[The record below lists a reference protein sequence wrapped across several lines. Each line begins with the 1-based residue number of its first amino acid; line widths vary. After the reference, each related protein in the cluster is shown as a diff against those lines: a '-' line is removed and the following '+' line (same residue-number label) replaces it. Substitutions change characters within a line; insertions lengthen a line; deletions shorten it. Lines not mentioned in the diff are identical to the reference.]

1 MRRERLIAVEQIRM
15 LNGHVR
21 AQDSGRGCSGG
32 VDAETES
39 QRTLIAHLGDGVDGS
54 IGVTGPQENLRLL
67 RGVFVGGEEIA
78 RDLIDIRTDAR
89 RQSGQRPPDVVGAE
103 VGIAFHYDLADLEFP
118 DLETHVAATYL
129 LLRNGDLNG
138 GIAGVGIDLGQ
149 GGEGLLDGGESFLR
163 AGERRECSVDAR
175 GRQQGIA
182 VHDIAS
188 DVETRPFRDGGR
200 LGVTRQ
206 RTQCQCERHPCQTC
220 LHSPNTP
227 VSKLLVA

>member
-1 MRRERLIAVEQIRM
+1 MRRERLIAVEQIGV
-15 LNGHVR
+15 LHGHVR
-21 AQDSGRGCSGG
+21 AQDAGGGGSGG

-39 QRTLIAHLGDGVDGS
+39 QRTLIAHLGDGVDRS
-54 IGVTGPQENLRLL
+54 IGVTCPQQDLRLL
-67 RGVFVGGEEIA
+67 GSVLVGGEKIS
-78 RDLIDIRTDAR
+78 RDLVNVRAGAR
-89 RQSGQRPPDVVGAE
+89 HQRGQRPPDVVSAE

-149 GGEGLLDGGESFLR
+149 GGEGLLDGSESFLL